1 MTDHAIGLCTLALTT
16 VGLVIAAGGVFYAIK
31 TLREN
36 TKIAQA
42 QFFVSV
48 RQLAANYDDV
58 HANVRPGGTWA
69 PHEGQK
75 YGEVGPQNAA
85 EWARVEL
92 YMGMFEYCEKLIH
105 RNLLGERDFS
115 HAYVYRLR
123 NLLSNAV
130 IVEVKLHLHKDG
142 WQDFYRL
149 CQRFHVHIPS
159 PDELSEARDAAL
171 AQRKTGS
178 QKSMSTS

>member
-1 MTDHAIGLCTLALTT
+1 MMGHTFDFWTFVLGV
-16 VGLVIAAGGVFYAIK
+16 VGVVIAAGGVFYAVK

-69 PHEGQK
+69 PHEGEK

-92 YMGMFEYCEKLIH
+92 YMGMFEYCEKLIG
-105 RNLLGERDFS
+105 RNLLDERDFAD
-115 HAYVYRLR
+115 AYVYRLR
-123 NLLSNAV
+123 NLLSNAA

-159 PDELSEARDAAL
+159 PDELGEARDAAL
-171 AQRKTGS
+171 ARRKTGS
-178 QKSMSTS
+178 QKSASAG